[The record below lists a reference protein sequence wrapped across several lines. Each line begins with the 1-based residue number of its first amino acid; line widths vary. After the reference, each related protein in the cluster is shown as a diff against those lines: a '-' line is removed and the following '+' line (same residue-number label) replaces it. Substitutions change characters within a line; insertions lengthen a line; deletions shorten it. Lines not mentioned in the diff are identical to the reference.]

1 MPFSRWPRRWTAP
14 RSLRHSSL
22 AVAFFLAV
30 ADCRAPGPTIQRAPD
45 APFDLPGVGTTTG
58 ASVWRFVPA
67 HTDWRGDSVAELVLA
82 RRSSL
87 RAVARFEMRLLGRN
101 ASGALRLKTWQG
113 TVSRSGD
120 VLDLHAD
127 RCHVF
132 GKRNA
137 TDRLVPLER
146 WDCDHLVLQFRV
158 EGSRLQRVHDSSG
171 RTRRTEWLRLES
183 LDLMTRSAV
192 GNGVMPVP
200 GPGALSPVWAGQ
212 RLKGAP
218 DNGETVYFGHEAE
231 RHVRAGDALLL
242 LDPDLQPV
250 GRAKVT
256 AIVGDFVI
264 VRNNTS
270 AAPLA
275 GTLVSHRPAGLFD

>member
-1 MPFSRWPRRWTAP
+1 MPSFRWPRRLTP
-14 RSLRHSSL
+14 RCSARRCFL
-22 AVAFFLAV
+22 VALLFAG
-30 ADCRAPGPTIQRAPD
+30 ATCRAPGPTVERLPE

-67 HTDWRGDSVAELVLA
+67 HTDWKGDSVAELVLA

-101 ASGALRLKTWQG
+101 AGGALRLKTWQG

-132 GKRNA
+132 GKRKA

-146 WDCDHLVLQFRV
+146 WDCDHLVLQFHI
-158 EGSRLQRVHDSSG
+158 EGARLQRVHADSD
-171 RTRRTEWLRLES
+171 RTKRTEWLRLES
-183 LDLMTRSAV
+183 VDLMTRFAA
-192 GNGVMPVP
+192 GNGKAPTR
-200 GPGALSPVWAGQ
+200 GAKALSPVWVGQ
-212 RLKGAP
+212 RLQGEADK
-218 DNGETVYFGHEAE
+218 GETVYFGHEAE

-242 LDPDLQPV
+242 LDPHLQPA

-256 AIVGDFVI
+256 AVVGDFVI
-264 VRNNTS
+264 ARDATN

-275 GTLVSHRPAGLFD
+275 GALVSHRPAGLLD